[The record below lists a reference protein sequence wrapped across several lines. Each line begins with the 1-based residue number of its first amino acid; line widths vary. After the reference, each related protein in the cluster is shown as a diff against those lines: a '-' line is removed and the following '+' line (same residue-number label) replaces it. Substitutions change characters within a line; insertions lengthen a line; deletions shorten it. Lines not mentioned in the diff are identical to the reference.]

1 MQADDRLVTIY
12 KACGQPEAE
21 VIKGRLTVEGI
32 PAVLKYESV
41 GSVYGLTIDGLG
53 QVNVQ
58 VPAKY
63 ESKAREVIADSGQ
76 LEEPN

>member
-1 MQADDRLVTIY
+1 MQQEIRLVTIY

-21 VIKGRLTVEGI
+21 VIKGRLMVEGI

-41 GSVYGLTIDGLG
+41 GSVYGLTMDGLG
-53 QVNVQ
+53 QVDVQ

-63 ESKAREVIADSGQ
+63 ESQARAVIADSSE

>member
-1 MQADDRLVTIY
+1 MQQDDRLVTIY

-41 GSVYGLTIDGLG
+41 GSVYGLTMDGLG

-58 VPAKY
+58 VPTKY
-63 ESKAREVIADSGQ
+63 ESKARAVIADSGEP
-76 LEEPN
+76 EEPN